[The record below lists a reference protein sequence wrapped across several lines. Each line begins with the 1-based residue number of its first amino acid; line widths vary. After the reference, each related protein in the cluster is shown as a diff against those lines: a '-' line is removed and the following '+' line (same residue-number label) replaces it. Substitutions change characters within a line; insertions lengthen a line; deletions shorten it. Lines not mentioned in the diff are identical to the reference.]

1 MTVTL
6 QWPSWLSDFSID
18 FVTCIFKSTYSI
30 GLWYWHSKK
39 KRHSIIAT
47 FTNLLCHNPYITSR
61 IKWPWTQSSIA
72 TRIATFYYNS
82 HWPEVGYL
90 ILIWSSTTPEVQR
103 KEIYSVSKEW
113 EMATTSCTI
122 LPWFPILP
130 LFCIIKSISGILTK
144 GKCYGSLSW

>member
-1 MTVTL
+1 MNKFFDSDITDHHDSVTSQL
-6 QWPSWLSDFSID
+6 ISWLA
-18 FVTCIFKSTYSI
+18 FKYVLQII
-30 GLWYWHSKK
+30 GLWYWHTKK
-39 KRHSIIAT
+39 KRHSVIAT
-47 FTNLLCHNPYITSR
+47 FTNLVCNNPYITSR

-72 TRIATFYYNS
+72 TRIATSYYNS

-122 LPWFPILP
+122 LLVPYSTSFLHN
-130 LFCIIKSISGILTK
+130 KE
-144 GKCYGSLSW
+144 Y